1 MIRTLNIQGALPA
14 HILASVYNRPD
25 LYKATYDAV
34 KEYQKENGFILNKS
48 NPLDAQRII
57 KPLLIQER
65 KGILEIN
72 LSHIAYL
79 IGDITHNP
87 DEIKA
92 MLKEETI
99 ELACI
104 DSYIDLIDEV
114 ESLNGLFMAA
124 IETE

>member
-1 MIRTLNIQGALPA
+1 MIRTLNIQGALPK
-14 HILASVYNRPD
+14 HILASVYNRTD
-25 LYKATYDAV
+25 LYRATYEAV
-34 KEYQKENGFILNKS
+34 KKYQKENGFILNKS
-48 NPLDAQRII
+48 NPLDGQRLV

-72 LSHIAYL
+72 LSHIACL
-79 IGDITHNP
+79 IGDVTHNP
-87 DEIKA
+87 DEIKS

-114 ESLNGLFMAA
+114 AGLNGLFLAA
-124 IETE
+124 IEKE